1 MAIFHVFSLSDCILL
16 VSWFLPHRL
25 WLRWSGYSSW
35 LRVWSHQIKEL
46 HRWGGVSLKLQYR
59 RVDPKYKYPSI
70 TNTWSGFDHQ
80 MEPFPCC
87 PVSQLRALKRSLVVN
102 HQSFQSQLSSS
113 KRGVQGTNFP
123 ALQTLGF
130 TTCHHS
136 TLLWPLVLAH
146 FSVFSHYYT

>member
-1 MAIFHVFSLSDCILL
+1 MIKVVRLLLLTQGMISSDQR
-16 VSWFLPHRL
+16 PTH
-25 WLRWSGYSSW
+25 YT
-35 LRVWSHQIKEL
+35 
-46 HRWGGVSLKLQYR
+46 GGVASLLNCSTEGLTPNMISTPPLPMVIHQSPYLA
-59 RVDPKYKYPSI
+59 
-70 TNTWSGFDHQ
+70 NTWSGFDHQ
-80 MEPFPCC
+80 MEPFLCC
-87 PVSQLRALKRSLVVN
+87 PVSQLRALKGSLVVN

>member
-1 MAIFHVFSLSDCILL
+1 
-16 VSWFLPHRL
+16 
-25 WLRWSGYSSW
+25 
-35 LRVWSHQIKEL
+35 
-46 HRWGGVSLKLQYR
+46 
-59 RVDPKYKYPSI
+59 
-70 TNTWSGFDHQ
+70 

-146 FSVFSHYYT
+146 SSVFSNYLTLKSNWSCLHVILNVFSSSSTLCSKHWFRRMTFVNIFFLLFVLLTVTKISNAASVRCHCWSPPLLHFLIWGLIPMG

>member
-1 MAIFHVFSLSDCILL
+1 MISTPP
-16 VSWFLPHRL
+16 LPM
-25 WLRWSGYSSW
+25 
-35 LRVWSHQIKEL
+35 VIHQSPYL
-46 HRWGGVSLKLQYR
+46 A
-59 RVDPKYKYPSI
+59 
-70 TNTWSGFDHQ
+70 NTWSVFDHQ
-80 MEPFPCC
+80 MEPFPHC
-87 PVSQLRALKRSLVVN
+87 PVSQLRAHKGSLVVN

-113 KRGVQGTNFP
+113 KRGVQGPNFP